1 MTTEWDLLIVSPRLE
16 TKRQLL
22 GILKG
27 LPVSTFTAST
37 VAQAREALA
46 SHYFQLIF
54 SEENFADG
62 SYRDLLNLIHVSNLK
77 TSLVLM
83 LCTGEW
89 EEYLE
94 GLRSGA
100 DEVIRCP
107 LQPTDV
113 ELSLIRA
120 SRREEPSPNTRR
132 SAKVWELHSRIH
144 RSQHRIGF
152 RGPAKWL
159 NLNQK

>member
-1 MTTEWDLLIVSPRLE
+1 MTTEWGLLVVSPRLE

-22 GILKG
+22 GILRG
-27 LPVSTFTAST
+27 LPVNTFTAST

-120 SRREEPSPNTRR
+120 SRREEAESKYTTLCQGVGASLEDSSLPTS
-132 SAKVWELHSRIH
+132 
-144 RSQHRIGF
+144 HRIL
-152 RGPAKWL
+152 RSRQVA
-159 NLNQK
+159 

>member
-1 MTTEWDLLIVSPRLE
+1 MTTEWGLLVVSPRLE

-22 GILKG
+22 GILRG
-27 LPVSTFTAST
+27 LPVNTFTAST

-120 SRREEPSPNTRR
+120 SRREEAESKYATLCQGVGA
-132 SAKVWELHSRIH
+132 SLEHSSLRT
-144 RSQHRIGF
+144 SHRIS
-152 RGPAKWL
+152 RSRQVA
-159 NLNQK
+159 